1 MRKNYQIKSESQLDS
16 LADAL
21 ELLLAMFD
29 ELEKEHDQKDQ
40 KNYELEKE
48 TESLESKLKKNADE
62 LEFLKKLFDV
72 TWRSRIRRQKD
83 E

>member
-62 LEFLKKLFDV
+62 LESNF
-72 TWRSRIRRQKD
+72 
-83 E
+83 

>member
-1 MRKNYQIKSESQLDS
+1 
-16 LADAL
+16 
-21 ELLLAMFD
+21 MFD
-29 ELEKEHDQKDQ
+29 ELEKEHDQKNQ

>member
-40 KNYELEKE
+40 KDYELEKE
-48 TESLESKLKKNADE
+48 TESLESKLRKNADE
-62 LEFLKKLFDV
+62 LE
-72 TWRSRIRRQKD
+72 
-83 E
+83 